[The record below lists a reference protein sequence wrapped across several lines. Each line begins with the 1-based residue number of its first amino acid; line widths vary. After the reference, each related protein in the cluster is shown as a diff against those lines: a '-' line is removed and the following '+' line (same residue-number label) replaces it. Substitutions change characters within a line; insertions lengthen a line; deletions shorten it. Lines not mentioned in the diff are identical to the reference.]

1 MHWKAT
7 SISLVREHPTAESL
21 PDFPSVLNYS
31 TMIAL
36 NMWLYLYIEVHQ
48 IRYNYNHRMDVSD
61 DVFMRFWYN
70 VWTGQTTWI
79 TTRGMPLDDNDFD
92 FDDFDAGTGTS
103 SVFVPNS
110 IDFYPSSHNMPLA
123 STIYG
128 RLIPLQ
134 GGAEH
139 APPHDFEI
147 QLSTEKTEPLLEC
160 PICYDC
166 NVDVE
171 QKVALNCGHAL
182 CASCFQSYMGSKRVV
197 ETFSCC
203 MCRADIQSVVV
214 FCSIVKTKLDA
225 CLTTR
230 NSAAASSH
238 SNRDDGEEIID
249 LIDSVEFDM
258 NLFV

>member
-1 MHWKAT
+1 MLYVHWKAT

-21 PDFPSVLNYS
+21 PDFPSVLTYS

-61 DVFMRFWYN
+61 DEFMRFWYN
-70 VWTGQTTWI
+70 VWRGQTRWI
-79 TTRGMPLDDNDFD
+79 TTRGMPHDDDNDYD
-92 FDDFDAGTGTS
+92 FDDFDTDIS
-103 SVFVPNS
+103 SNFVHNS
-110 IDFYPSSHNMPLA
+110 IDFYPSSYNIPLA

-128 RLIPLQ
+128 RLIPMQ
-134 GGAEH
+134 GGVEDAS
-139 APPHDFEI
+139 HDFEI
-147 QLSTEKTEPLLEC
+147 QLSTEKSEPLLEC
-160 PICYDC
+160 PICYDYS
-166 NVDVE
+166 VDVE
-171 QKVALNCGHAL
+171 QKVVLNCGHAL

-203 MCRADIQSVVV
+203 MCRATIQSVVV
-214 FCSIVKTKLDA
+214 FCSIVKTKFDA
-225 CLTTR
+225 YLTTR
-230 NSAAASSH
+230 NSASSH
-238 SNRDDGEEIID
+238 GNRHDDGEEIID